1 MQNRVLKEYISL
13 ILSEGKLREA
23 EISGDRKVPWGCQD
37 HIDDLQSRVSDAEYW
52 RNKHPRGSVKRY
64 HWGTVLRQLKEELKS
79 AKKSAQQRQLQEKD
93 EE

>member
-1 MQNRVLKEYISL
+1 MYTPT
-13 ILSEGKLREA
+13 LRELIKLIVLEEGRIREA
-23 EISGDRKVPWGCQD
+23 DISGDRRVPWGCKD
-37 HIDDLQSRVSDAEYW
+37 HVEDLENRISDAEYW

-79 AKKSAQQRQLQEKD
+79 AKKIAQRQLNEKD

>member
-1 MQNRVLKEYISL
+1 MQTRALKEYIEL
-13 ILSEGKLREA
+13 VLSEGKLREA

-37 HIDDLQSRVSDAEYW
+37 HINDLEQRVTATEYW

-79 AKKSAQQRQLQEKD
+79 AKKTAQQRQLHEKD

>member
-1 MQNRVLKEYISL
+1 MHVGVIKEYIRL

-37 HIDDLQSRVSDAEYW
+37 HIDDLENRVLDAEYW

-79 AKKSAQQRQLQEKD
+79 AKRTAQQRQLHEKD

>member
-1 MQNRVLKEYISL
+1 MHFSVIKEYIRLTLTES
-13 ILSEGKLREA
+13 KLREA

-37 HIDDLQSRVSDAEYW
+37 HIYDLENRVLDAEYW

-79 AKKSAQQRQLQEKD
+79 AKRTAQQRQLHEKD